1 MDEKVLRK
9 FKTNNITTME
19 NIFHNCSKL
28 MSITAT
34 KKEESVSK
42 NASDSSDVIWI
53 IKQEII

>member
-28 MSITAT
+28 ISITAT
-34 KKEESVSK
+34 KKEESV
-42 NASDSSDVIWI
+42 DSSDVIWI

>member
-1 MDEKVLRK
+1 MDENVLRK
-9 FKTNNITTME
+9 FKTNNIPTME

-28 MSITAT
+28 ISITAT

-42 NASDSSDVIWI
+42 NASDSSDVILI